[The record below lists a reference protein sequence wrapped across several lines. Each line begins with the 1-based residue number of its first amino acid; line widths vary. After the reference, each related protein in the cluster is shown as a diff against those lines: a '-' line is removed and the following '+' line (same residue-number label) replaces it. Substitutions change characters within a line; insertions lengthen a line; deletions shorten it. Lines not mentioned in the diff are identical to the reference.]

1 MSQPPP
7 LGTAWR
13 NLSLEQRAALPV
25 GTCLRMSADEDDYHL
40 WLDAAPRWTD
50 ADGRVDDPVD
60 RAVIESYP
68 ALGPEECGEIPV
80 KDSGVPDAS
89 LTAGGESDDDILGMG
104 GAFGAP
110 MAHEVRAAFDAARA
124 RVAPLAALERMG
136 ERGLS
141 DEDLVRD
148 LGCARAALEAVA
160 RERDDALVETG
171 CLRARVAELEAAIE
185 CDNEPGPE
193 EGGWC
198 GEHPMRVERDTA
210 GMLGYDTSDGADLC
224 LACEVER
231 LRGIEAT
238 ARKVVAVCESDASS
252 HQQRRLM
259 IQALRVALAGG
270 TPK

>member
-68 ALGPEECGEIPV
+68 AL
-80 KDSGVPDAS
+80 
-89 LTAGGESDDDILGMG
+89 
-104 GAFGAP
+104 
-110 MAHEVRAAFDAARA
+110 
-124 RVAPLAALERMG
+124 
-136 ERGLS
+136 
-141 DEDLVRD
+141 
-148 LGCARAALEAVA
+148 
-160 RERDDALVETG
+160 
-171 CLRARVAELEAAIE
+171 
-185 CDNEPGPE
+185 GPE